1 MRCTS
6 YCIAEE
12 ILIDSVVK
20 YMIEKGVEPKYFD
33 DTIHIQKE
41 SSPGKSI
48 DIFCFGFGSVVFWSG
63 TEQDEALF
71 LKEIEEFSKNLIP
84 KATSDLIFYK
94 IDKDSQKAF
103 IDEEANMIVLNE
115 DSTFL
120 KLSISHA
127 LAQSVKLNVLEIS
140 VSNLLDRS
148 APIQQELARNGT
160 VSLSKKEISK
170 NIGLLFSERYSINL
184 HSDILDT
191 PEFFWRR
198 PSYEPIYL
206 MTAAFQDIQVRH
218 NILNHR
224 LDTIH
229 ELYSILSNELNYKH
243 STRLEIII
251 IILIAIEVLIGL
263 TGHGILGKIF

>member
-6 YCIAEE
+6 YNISEE
-12 ILIDSVVK
+12 IN
-20 YMIEKGVEPKYFD
+20 IEKVAKFYIERGVEPKYFD
-33 DTIHIQKE
+33 DVLHIQKQ
-41 SSPGKSI
+41 SSPKKNI
-48 DIFCFGFGSVVFWSG
+48 DIFLFSFGSIVIWGGS
-63 TEQDEALF
+63 EQDE
-71 LKEIEEFSKNLIP
+71 EQIIEEVKKLSKKNIP
-84 KATSDLIFYK
+84 KAPFDLIFYK
-94 IDKDSQKAF
+94 VDENSKKTY
-103 IDEEANMIVLNE
+103 IDEEANVIILSE
-115 DSTFL
+115 DSAFL

-127 LAQSVKLNVLEIS
+127 LAQSVKLIVLENS
-140 VSNLLDRS
+140 VSSLLEKT
-148 APIQQELARNGT
+148 APLQKELAKKGT

-170 NIGLLFSERYSINL
+170 NIGMLFSERYSINL

-251 IILIAIEVLIGL
+251 IVLIAIEVLIGL
-263 TGHGILGKIF
+263 TGHGIFEKIF

>member
-12 ILIDSVVK
+12 LNIEKLAK
-20 YMIEKGVEPKYFD
+20 FYIEKGIEPKYFD
-33 DTIHIQKE
+33 DVLYIQKQT
-41 SSPGKSI
+41 SLKTNI
-48 DIFCFGFGSVVFWSG
+48 DVFLFIFGSVVIWGAS
-63 TEQDEALF
+63 EQDEEQVLE
-71 LKEIEEFSKNLIP
+71 EIKKLSKKSISKP
-84 KATSDLIFYK
+84 PFDLIFYK
-94 IDKDSQKAF
+94 VDTKSKKTY
-103 IDEEANMIVLNE
+103 IDEEANVIILSE
-115 DSTFL
+115 DSEFL

-127 LAQSVKLNVLEIS
+127 LAQSVKLNVLENS
-140 VSNLLDRS
+140 VSNLLEKT
-148 APIQQELARNGT
+148 APLQRELAKKGT

-170 NIGLLFSERYSINL
+170 NIGMLFSERYSINL

-206 MTAAFQDIQVRH
+206 ITAEFQDIQVRH

-229 ELYSILSNELNYKH
+229 ELYSMLSNELNYKH

-263 TGHGILGKIF
+263 TGHGILGKLF